1 MTDPLLPICV
11 MLWRRGQAVIPKG
24 KAVSRCQKK
33 SRERRMPQSAK
44 PRIAVIGLGSMGFGM
59 ATSLRRAG
67 FEVTGCDVSADAVN
81 RFVSEGGK
89 GAETPAQAAK
99 AADIAVSVVVNAAQ
113 TETILF
119 GANGVAE
126 TLAKDAV
133 FISSATMDPDIA
145 RRLAKQLEAT
155 GRHYM
160 DAPISGGAQRAAQ
173 GELTILASG
182 SGKAFAKARPAL
194 DAMAAKLYELGEA
207 AGQGAAFKMINQL
220 LAGVHIAAASE
231 AIAFAAKQG
240 LDIRKVYEVI
250 TASAGNSWM
259 FENRMPHVLDGDY
272 TPRSAVEIFVKD
284 LGIVQD
290 MARNAKFPVPV
301 AAAALQMFLMTAAS
315 GMGHDDDA
323 SVARMYARVGG
334 TRLPGEPK

>member
-1 MTDPLLPICV
+1 
-11 MLWRRGQAVIPKG
+11 
-24 KAVSRCQKK
+24 
-33 SRERRMPQSAK
+33 MPQSAK

-67 FEVTGCDVSADAVN
+67 FEVAGCDVSADAVE
-81 RFVSEGGK
+81 RFVADGGK
-89 GAETPAQAAK
+89 GAATPGVGREGRR
-99 AADIAVSVVVNAAQ
+99 IVVSVVVNAAQ

-126 TLAKDAV
+126 AMPRARC
-133 FISSATMDPDIA
+133 SSRRRPWIRTSRGGWPNSSKQPDGTIWM
-145 RRLAKQLEAT
+145 RRS
-155 GRHYM
+155 
-160 DAPISGGAQRAAQ
+160 SGGAQRAAQ

-182 SGKAFAKARPAL
+182 SAAAFAKARPAL

-284 LGIVQD
+284 LGIIQD

-334 TRLPGEPK
+334 TRLPGEAA

>member
-1 MTDPLLPICV
+1 MPE
-11 MLWRRGQAVIPKG
+11 
-24 KAVSRCQKK
+24 SKK
-33 SRERRMPQSAK
+33 PS
-44 PRIAVIGLGSMGFGM
+44 IAVIGLGSMGFGM

-67 FEVTGCDVSADAVN
+67 FAVTGCDVSADSVA
-81 RFVSEGGK
+81 RFVADGGS
-89 GAETPAQAAK
+89 GAKTPAEAAK
-99 AADIAVSVVVNAAQ
+99 AADIVVSVVVNAAQ

-119 GANGVAE
+119 GKDGVAE
-126 TLAKDAV
+126 TLPKGAV
-133 FISSATMDPDIA
+133 FISSATMDPDVA
-145 RRLAKQLEAT
+145 RRLAKQLEET
-155 GRHYM
+155 GRLYL

-173 GELTILASG
+173 GELIILASG
-182 SGKAFAKARPAL
+182 SAAAFAKARPAL
-194 DAMAAKLYELGEA
+194 DAMAAKLYELGD

-231 AIAFAAKQG
+231 AITFAAKQG

-284 LGIVQD
+284 LGIIQD
-290 MARNAKFPVPV
+290 MARTAKFPVPV

-315 GMGHDDDA
+315 GMGRDDDA
-323 SVARMYARVGG
+323 SVARMYARVTG
-334 TRLPGEPK
+334 THLPGEPK

>member
-1 MTDPLLPICV
+1 MPESKS
-11 MLWRRGQAVIPKG
+11 AN
-24 KAVSRCQKK
+24 SRL
-33 SRERRMPQSAK
+33 
-44 PRIAVIGLGSMGFGM
+44 AVIGLGSMGFGM
-59 ATSLRRAG
+59 ATSLKRAG
-67 FEVTGCDVSADAVN
+67 FEVIGCDVSPDAVA
-81 RFVSEGGK
+81 RFAAEGGK
-89 GAETPAQAAK
+89 GAKTPAEAAK
-99 AADIAVSVVVNAAQ
+99 GADIVVSVVVNAVQ
-113 TETILF
+113 TEAILF
-119 GANGVAE
+119 GRAGVAE

-133 FISSATMDPDIA
+133 FISSATMDPDVA

-155 GRHYM
+155 GRHYL

-182 SGKAFAKARPAL
+182 SAAAFARARPAL
-194 DAMAAKLYELGEA
+194 DAMAAKLYELGDA
-207 AGQGAAFKMINQL
+207 AGEGAAFKMINQL

-272 TPRSAVEIFVKD
+272 SPRSAVEIFVKD

-290 MARNAKFPVPV
+290 MARSARFPVPI
-301 AAAALQMFLMTAAS
+301 AAAALQMFLMTAAA
-315 GMGHDDDA
+315 GMGRDDDA
-323 SVARMYARVGG
+323 SVARVYARL
-334 TRLPGEPK
+334 TSAPLPGEPS